1 MSDLVDKLGR
11 KLLECPADKRGQY
24 PASPVCCGEP
34 QVLYFACTI
43 NEPDR
48 PLVWG
53 GHLLRCNSC
62 GAYEEVDLFFTS
74 INFGGGW
81 WRQVD

>member
-34 QVLYFACTI
+34 
-43 NEPDR
+43 
-48 PLVWG
+48 LVWG

-62 GAYEEVDLFFTS
+62 GAYGVVTS
-74 INFGGGW
+74 CDATRAEPMGW
-81 WRQVD
+81 SPPAMQLVRSL